1 MISLQRRVKKI
12 RKKSLL
18 SSVVLQQLV
27 TGRIRRRDREVRTNH
42 VGRKPNVCDSFTV
55 KSQREQSKLKSVQ
68 LLLKSQEL
76 RKITEAGS
84 ISRSLGQ

>member
-1 MISLQRRVKKI
+1 MISLQRRVKKSKI

-55 KSQREQSKLKSVQ
+55 KSHMNKVN
-68 LLLKSQEL
+68 
-76 RKITEAGS
+76 
-84 ISRSLGQ
+84 